1 MIDYWTSG
9 LLRKQI
15 EYVSDYIPQNISANA
30 ITLIGFFI
38 GLLGV
43 SFISIKFYF
52 LGLVLII
59 INRIF
64 DGLDG
69 AIARKNG
76 VTSLGGYLDITCDF
90 IFYSAVIFGFALAE
104 PKQNSFATI
113 FLLFSFVG
121 TGTSFL
127 AFAAIKKKHNLFLDG
142 RGEKA
147 FYFKSGIIEGTETIV
162 FFIIVC
168 LFPENFSIAAK
179 IFGFLCWITVLG
191 RACSA
196 YYLLR

>member
-1 MIDYWTSG
+1 M
-9 LLRKQI
+9 
-15 EYVSDYIPQNISANA
+15 
-30 ITLIGFFI
+30 
-38 GLLGV
+38 
-43 SFISIKFYF
+43 
-52 LGLVLII
+52 GLVLII

-69 AIARKNG
+69 AIARRNG

-104 PKQNSFATI
+104 PEQNSFAAI
-113 FLLFSFVG
+113 FLLFAFVG

-127 AFAAIKKKHNLFLDG
+127 AFAAIGKKHNLFLEE

-147 FYFKSGIIEGTETIV
+147 FYFKRGIIEGAETIA

-168 LFPENFSIAAK
+168 LFPEYFSIVAK
-179 IFGFLCWITVLG
+179 IFGLLCWITVFG
-191 RACSA
+191 RAYSA
-196 YYLLR
+196 YILLR